1 MAGEVGMFVPWEQ
14 RAGAGFCVCEVSV
27 GPAFPLQGW
36 DDPDERAV
44 PVPPSHAGSLRL
56 PAARGG
62 SPLVPGS
69 LLGPVAPCSDLSCT
83 SLEGNLHQTPPDA
96 ARPQSSSTVSIP
108 RDEHSP
114 ASPAVALEPGD
125 EPGEVL
131 HWLLHVATAAGSR
144 QISPTES
151 SFGF

>member
-69 LLGPVAPCSDLSCT
+69 RWACGSLLGPLLHQPR
-83 SLEGNLHQTPPDA
+83 GHLHQTPPDA

-125 EPGEVL
+125 QQGEVL

-144 QISPTES
+144 QISPIES